1 MNALFKGDELN
12 ALFNSKLNDYVKMWL
27 RFSIQ
32 KQSNNCKILSSIVP
46 NKQFLTHWMDKDNFL
61 DNFRNHS
68 ILWISWNRKS
78 RNNNMT
84 SLWFVFKIVWQCLC
98 TTPIIHRFEWKLFR
112 QLHVIYWTGG
122 AIKDLL
128 DLIIQWMTSQIWL
141 YYTYDIFGAF
151 GNIWYIIILLS

>member
-1 MNALFKGDELN
+1 MPCLRGMNWMPCLIVNLMIMLKCDYGLVSKSSQITVKYFYLLFPI
-12 ALFNSKLNDYVKMWL
+12 NS
-27 RFSIQ
+27 FS
-32 KQSNNCKILSSIVP
+32 
-46 NKQFLTHWMDKDNFL
+46 THWMDKDNFL